1 MTPDEAVQAVA
12 ARLSAIGWER
22 HGDKA
27 WSKAALLKEYFRRAA
42 RWTAAYDCDTK
53 VPFFDI
59 ALCVD
64 PNVRADQGVI
74 DELLE
79 TVKSSGWN
87 VRQVVP
93 FILHWAA
100 LSATP
105 GFRYSPGLEDPFE
118 PLIAMFE
125 RDGGFHTENGE
136 VNLEYKSVRLAGWRK
151 RADDPP
157 MAGFTPEALDEI
169 DRAGS
174 LAQFGYVIGPDG
186 QPVS

>member
-12 ARLSAIGWER
+12 TRLSAIDWER
-22 HGDKA
+22 HGHRT
-27 WSKAALLKEYFRRAA
+27 WSKAALLKEYFRRVA
-42 RWTAAYDCDTK
+42 RWAAAYDCDTK
-53 VPFFDI
+53 VPFFDL

-64 PNVRADQGVI
+64 PNVRADQGVV

-79 TVKSSGWN
+79 TLKSSGWN

-105 GFRYSPGLEDPFE
+105 GFTYPSGLEDPFE
-118 PLIAMFE
+118 PLIDLFE

-136 VNLEYKSVRLAGWRK
+136 VNLEYKSIRLGGWRN
-151 RADDPP
+151 RAGDPP
-157 MAGFTPEALDEI
+157 MAGFTADVLDEI

-186 QPVS
+186 QPVP